1 MHSLSSESEKRAA
14 ILQEHRRSGSTA
26 VAHAVLNVMEAT
38 EVKIIG
44 GLSGQPDIED
54 RRVEQTGLSGPP
66 YCDSRPFPA

>member
-1 MHSLSSESEKRAA
+1 
-14 ILQEHRRSGSTA
+14 
-26 VAHAVLNVMEAT
+26 MEAT